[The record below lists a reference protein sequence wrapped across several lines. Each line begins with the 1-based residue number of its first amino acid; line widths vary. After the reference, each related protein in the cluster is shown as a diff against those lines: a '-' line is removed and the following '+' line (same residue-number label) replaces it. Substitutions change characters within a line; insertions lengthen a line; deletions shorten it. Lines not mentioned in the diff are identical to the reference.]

1 MRPPE
6 FWASDDI
13 RACLLSPLGALYGL
27 AGRIRRQ
34 VARPLRLPVP
44 VVCVGNLTVGGTG
57 KTPLAMALA
66 ERLIGQGHR
75 PHFLTRGYG
84 GRLAGPIRVDVARH
98 EVAEVGDEAL
108 LLARVAPTWVAR
120 RRPEGAR
127 AALAAGAELLIMD
140 DGLQNPALVQD
151 LAIVVVD
158 GAVGFGNR
166 RLLPAGPL
174 REPIAAGLA
183 RASAIVLLGEDRAA
197 VAPLLPDRLPRL
209 EADLVHPPEAA
220 ALRGARV
227 VAFAGIGRPDKFF
240 ASLASVGAQVVL
252 TRGFPDH
259 HPYREGD
266 LQALA
271 GEASRQGARLVT
283 TAKDHVR
290 IPPAWRRRVAVVP
303 VGLRWRDPAALDR
316 MLMPVMSSR
325 NITMQ

>member
-57 KTPLAMALA
+57 KTPIAMALA